1 VYVWIIVG
9 LNAVAWL
16 SRIAPGLGSPGAPDY
31 LRGTGLSTNV
41 VFVQDLALWLPL
53 MAVAAAWLWQR
64 RPHGYLIV
72 GAGLVMWVI
81 ESACVAVDQW
91 YGHGASPASTVTS
104 IALVPAFAALAL
116 IGIVPIYYLLRD
128 FRAER
133 TAGLSIAR
141 IPQSG
146 RRGWPAWLFTAIALF
161 LAAGAVHGGTQLL
174 RNGFGMPLSWLGH
187 TPFTGWTLP
196 GFALLI
202 GVALPQLTAAALIA
216 ASHRRALAASYLA
229 GLAVI
234 AWIAVQLLV
243 LQRYFFLQPVIAG
256 LGLAEILLARI
267 WQLQIPSRP
276 QPQSAATAT
285 RTAASTEN
293 TDPARHP

>member
-1 VYVWIIVG
+1 
-9 LNAVAWL
+9 
-16 SRIAPGLGSPGAPDY
+16 
-31 LRGTGLSTNV
+31 
-41 VFVQDLALWLPL
+41 
-53 MAVAAAWLWQR
+53 
-64 RPHGYLIV
+64 
-72 GAGLVMWVI
+72 
-81 ESACVAVDQW
+81 
-91 YGHGASPASTVTS
+91 
-104 IALVPAFAALAL
+104 
-116 IGIVPIYYLLRD
+116 
-128 FRAER
+128 
-133 TAGLSIAR
+133 
-141 IPQSG
+141 
-146 RRGWPAWLFTAIALF
+146 
-161 LAAGAVHGGTQLL
+161 
-174 RNGFGMPLSWLGH
+174 MPLSWLSH